1 MKLDVEYILL
11 AAAFLVWLDIIIVLR
26 VLANK
31 TSLALDEEGRQKGYA
46 DLASVFK
53 VEKSKKRKIAR
64 RFFDLYLKL
73 AQSIELPGEEREKL
87 RPERG
92 NPTGTSQAAEKDK
105 KPHFI

>member
-53 VEKSKKRKIAR
+53 VEKSKKRKR
-64 RFFDLYLKL
+64 
-73 AQSIELPGEEREKL
+73 LPEGFSTSTSSW
-87 RPERG
+87 P
-92 NPTGTSQAAEKDK
+92 NP
-105 KPHFI
+105 